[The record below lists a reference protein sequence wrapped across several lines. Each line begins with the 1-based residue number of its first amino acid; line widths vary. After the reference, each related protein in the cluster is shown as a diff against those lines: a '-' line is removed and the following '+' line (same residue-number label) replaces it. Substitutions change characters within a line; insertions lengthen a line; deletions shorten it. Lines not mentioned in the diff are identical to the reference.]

1 MPDSDDSEED
11 EFSLD
16 RKGNA
21 AAGPSKNRPRYQD
34 DEDEDEDEDD
44 QDDEG
49 EEGMGEFTKADEGMG
64 VNTWEPDDLDGH
76 EEDEDASEEDSEKDS
91 DEDDEGITQAELV
104 SCRMKYTKMAR
115 H

>member
-34 DEDEDEDEDD
+34 DEDEDEDD
-44 QDDEG
+44 QDDE
-49 EEGMGEFTKADEGMG
+49 EDEGMGEFSKADEGMG

-91 DEDDEGITQAELV
+91 DEEDEGITQAELV